1 MVFNYLFLCGG
12 ARNQWVTWPKIFSV
26 VVLTVNT

>member
-26 VVLTVNT
+26 VLTVNT